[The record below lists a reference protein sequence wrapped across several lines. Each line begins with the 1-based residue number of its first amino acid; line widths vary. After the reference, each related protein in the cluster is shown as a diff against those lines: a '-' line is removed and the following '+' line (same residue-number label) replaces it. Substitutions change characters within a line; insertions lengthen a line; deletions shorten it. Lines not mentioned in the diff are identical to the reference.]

1 MMSGPAALRDWL
13 RRLETQHPKKIDLGL
28 ERIGRVLDRLSL
40 RTPPYR
46 TIAVGGTNG
55 KGSCVALLESLYLV
69 GGYRV
74 GAFTSPHLWRFNE
87 RIRVA
92 GAETDSETIV
102 SLFECIDKARG
113 GITLT
118 YFEFSTV
125 AALLHF
131 ARCDVDI
138 ALLEVGLGGR
148 LDAVNAVD
156 AEASL
161 IASIDL
167 DHQEWLGTTR
177 EAVGYEKAGIMRR
190 GRPAIVAERD
200 PPESLLAHAA
210 GVDADLRRLGTE
222 FEFRIDRR
230 QGWAYRSPNGV
241 VDGLPRPGCGGRE
254 QVANAAGCLAT
265 LEALAAELPVDKAA
279 WRRGVEQARL
289 DGRVEERTIGG
300 IPWIFDVAHNPAAAQ
315 VLADALCRRP
325 VRGRTLAVVA
335 MLADKDHVGILEPMK
350 PIVDRWL
357 VTRADDPRA
366 AAPEAL
372 ADVLG
377 PGCIASTH
385 VDVAAACELARCR
398 SEPGDRVVV
407 FGSFRVVGPAML
419 ALGLYS
425 TASQADSTSATWTG
439 V

>member
-1 MMSGPAALRDWL
+1 MTSESAALRDWL
-13 RRLETQHPKKIDLGL
+13 RRLESQHPKKIDLGL
-28 ERIGRVLDRLSL
+28 ERIGRVLDKLSL
-40 RTPPYR
+40 RKPPYR
-46 TIAVGGTNG
+46 KIAIGGTNG
-55 KGSCVALLESLYLV
+55 KGSCVALLESLYLA
-69 GGYRV
+69 GGYSV

-87 RIRVA
+87 RIRVD

-102 SLFECIDKARG
+102 SLFECIDRVRG

-118 YFEFSTV
+118 YFEFSAV

-131 ARCDVDI
+131 ARSGVDM

-161 IASIDL
+161 IVSIDL

-190 GRPAIVAERD
+190 GCPAIIAEPN
-200 PPESLLAHAA
+200 PPRSLLAHAA
-210 GVDADLRRLGTE
+210 GIGADLRRLGSE
-222 FEFRIDRR
+222 FEFRIGRR
-230 QGWAYRSPNGV
+230 SGWAYRSPNGV
-241 VDGLPRPGCGGRE
+241 VDGLPRPGFGGRE
-254 QVANAAGCLAT
+254 QVANAAGSLAT
-265 LEALAAELPVDKAA
+265 LEALAADLPVDEAA
-279 WRRGVEQARL
+279 WRGGVERARL
-289 DGRVEERTIGG
+289 GGRIEERTIGG
-300 IPWIFDVAHNPAAAQ
+300 NRWVFDVAHNPAAAQ
-315 VLADALCRRP
+315 ALADALSRRP
-325 VRGRTLAVVA
+325 VSGRTLAVVA
-335 MLADKDHVGILEPMK
+335 MFADKDHAGVLEPLK

-366 AAPEAL
+366 TAPEAL
-372 ADVLG
+372 VDVLG

-385 VDVAAACELARCR
+385 VDVAAACEFARCR
-398 SEPGDRVVV
+398 SRPGDRVVV
-407 FGSFRVVGPAML
+407 FGSFRVVGPAMS

-425 TASQADSTSATWTG
+425 TASQADNTSATWTG